1 MDNPLIEKLFVV
13 LVYFTPFKTITTASL
28 PSIFFAVSPRPSAF
42 NNVVEFVSLLSAVI
56 LKSVAYPESEEL
68 R

>member
-13 LVYFTPFKTITTASL
+13 LVYFTPFKTITASL
-28 PSIFFAVSPRPSAF
+28 PSIFFAVLPRPSAF